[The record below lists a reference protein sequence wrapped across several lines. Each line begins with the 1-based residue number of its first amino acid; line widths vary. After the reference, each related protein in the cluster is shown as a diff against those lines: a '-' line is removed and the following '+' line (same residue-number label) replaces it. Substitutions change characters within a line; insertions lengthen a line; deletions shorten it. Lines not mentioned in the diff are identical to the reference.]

1 MKKIITIALLALSM
15 SCNAQNTV
23 FKASTLNNRAKM
35 DTLVTK
41 YKYEDKQGTQYPII
55 INKKSGRCYVWKK
68 SGKTGRNYRMYMKL
82 DISKEVARQLHI
94 ECK

>member
-1 MKKIITIALLALSM
+1 MKKLIITLAIMAAAITS
-15 SCNAQNTV
+15 NAQV
-23 FKASTLNNRAKM
+23 FKATQSRRSVVK

-68 SGKTGRNYRMYMKL
+68 SAKSGRNYRMYMK
-82 DISKEVARQLHI
+82 IEVSKEVARQLHI